1 MKIKKSISLALLSII
16 PLCGA
21 SDAAD
26 LEIGTTLGFESEYV
40 FRGVQY
46 ADYSFQPAV
55 DLTYGGMY
63 FNFWSNTPITD
74 PGNIFLTEINFVP
87 GYTFSLNETVSL
99 DVGLTY
105 YYYPDAPSAED
116 DTQEI
121 YLGIGHGIS
130 WLPSP
135 TFYYDF
141 DLDTFTFEITLGHSL
156 PISGPDSPMTLDLGT
171 HLGYV
176 SPKGGDSGV
185 YYGGTV
191 DFSYAFSENASL
203 SIGIRA
209 TGISD
214 DLVGGGRDANV
225 WWGMSFSAGF

>member
-1 MKIKKSISLALLSII
+1 M
-16 PLCGA
+16 
-21 SDAAD
+21 
-26 LEIGTTLGFESEYV
+26 
-40 FRGVQY
+40 QY

-156 PISGPDSPMTLDLGT
+156 PVSGPDSPMTLDLGT